1 MRKSKLRGLS
11 VFVVLLISMFTNMI
25 IMNADE
31 GDINAVFKIDSE
43 KADVVIHGYT
53 HTPTTS
59 EPNYPESRG
68 SIKTYTVNDVEHTM
82 DVAPFAWGVFDMA
95 PANLIPIRYLADAF
109 NAQLEWNDATKV
121 VTVTLE
127 DGTKVD
133 VKAAQK
139 ADHDASDQIRIYSPV
154 LTRFWGVLSQDR
166 VFVNVHMAAA
176 IFDVNYYSAAEFVDG
191 VPVAGIGRHIFETKK

>member
-31 GDINAVFKIDSE
+31 GDIKAVFKIDSE

-68 SIKTYTVNDVEHTM
+68 SIKTYTVN
-82 DVAPFAWGVFDMA
+82 
-95 PANLIPIRYLADAF
+95 
-109 NAQLEWNDATKV
+109 
-121 VTVTLE
+121 
-127 DGTKVD
+127 D